1 MTMFI
6 ESTAISRMGYRKRIT
21 PPPPEPF
28 AGEPMSVR
36 DFTRKHNAG
45 VISRARRGANVA
57 AFRFL
62 DEHGFSRIS
71 EALLQLHNEIRAGDV
86 RLSLRAGMARETI
99 VVVVASIA
107 EREMELVL
115 HFPSTGAMAW
125 FDSYTL
131 RAAEPHSA
139 FADEFISELKLR
151 IRRFFRTALA
161 PSGAP
166 TSH

>member
-28 AGEPMSVR
+28 AGEPMNVR

-71 EALLQLHNEIRAGDV
+71 EALLQCHNEIRLGHV
-86 RLSLRAGMARETI
+86 HLSIRAGMARETI
-99 VVVVASIA
+99 VVVTATLCD
-107 EREMELVL
+107 REMELTL
-115 HFPSTGAMAW
+115 HFPNTGAMAW
-125 FDSYTL
+125 FDSV
-131 RAAEPHSA
+131 H
-139 FADEFISELKLR
+139 
-151 IRRFFRTALA
+151 A
-161 PSGAP
+161 PERGA
-166 TSH
+166 SQRLCR

>member
-1 MTMFI
+1 MEVVF
-6 ESTAISRMGYRKRIT
+6 RPQRPPRYGYHT
-21 PPPPEPF
+21 TPAPPPPV
-28 AGEPMSVR
+28 AGAPMSVR

-86 RLSLRAGMARETI
+86 RLSLRAGTARETI

-107 EREMELVL
+107 EGELEQVL
-115 HFPSTGAMAW
+115 HFPNTGAMACVQ
-125 FDSYTL
+125 FL
-131 RAAEPHSA
+131 H
-139 FADEFISELKLR
+139 
-151 IRRFFRTALA
+151 A
-161 PSGAP
+161 PERGA
-166 TSH
+166 SQRLCR

>member
-1 MTMFI
+1 MEVVF
-6 ESTAISRMGYRKRIT
+6 RPQRPPRYGYHT
-21 PPPPEPF
+21 TPAPPPPV
-28 AGEPMSVR
+28 AGAPMSVR

-86 RLSLRAGMARETI
+86 RLSLRAGTARETI

-107 EREMELVL
+107 EGELEQVL
-115 HFPSTGAMAW
+115 HFPNTGAMAW

-131 RAAEPHSA
+131 RSEEPHSA
-139 FADEFISELKLR
+139 FADEFISELKTR
-151 IRRFFRTALA
+151 IRRFFRAALA

>member
-1 MTMFI
+1 MEVVF
-6 ESTAISRMGYRKRIT
+6 RPQRPPRYGYHT
-21 PPPPEPF
+21 TPAPPPPV
-28 AGEPMSVR
+28 AGAPMSVR

-86 RLSLRAGMARETI
+86 RLSLRAGTARETI

-107 EREMELVL
+107 EGSWSRCCIFQTPARWLGSI
-115 HFPSTGAMAW
+115 PTRSGAQ
-125 FDSYTL
+125 
-131 RAAEPHSA
+131 EPHSA
-139 FADEFISELKLR
+139 FADEFISELKTC
-151 IRRFFRTALA
+151 IRRFFRAALA